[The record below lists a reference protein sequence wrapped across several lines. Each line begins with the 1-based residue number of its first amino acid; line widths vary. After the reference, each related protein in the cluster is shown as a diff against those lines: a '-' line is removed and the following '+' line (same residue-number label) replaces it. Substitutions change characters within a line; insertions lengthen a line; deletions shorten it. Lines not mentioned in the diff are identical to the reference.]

1 MKRNLIYIALLV
13 IVAACSGTDKKAQLE
28 KLIAQRDALNT
39 QIEQLESELNIN
51 PDSAKTKLIDVRVT
65 EVVPQTFKHY
75 IEIQGKVD
83 GEDNISV
90 SSQAPGQV
98 TAIHVK
104 EGDAVRKG
112 QVLVDLD
119 VKVLRQS
126 LEQVKTQ
133 YEFAKTVFE
142 KQKYLWEKKIGSEI
156 QYLQAKNNKEAL
168 EQNIATLKDQIE
180 MSRIVA
186 PISGTIEELPMK
198 VGQMIS
204 PGTPGSAIRIV
215 NMSRAKIVA
224 DLGESYAA
232 KVRVGNETHI
242 SFPDFN
248 EEIVTKLSFSS
259 KYIDPTNRTFKA
271 ECWIDNNKYELRA
284 NMIATM
290 KINDYTSDSALV
302 VPVNII
308 QKSLEGD
315 FIWIAKTVNSE
326 AVAERRNIRQGR
338 AYNGLVEI
346 TSGLTPGDRVVSTGY
361 QGLKDGDRL
370 KY

>member
-1 MKRNLIYIALLV
+1 MKRNLIF
-13 IVAACSGTDKKAQLE
+13 VAVLMILASCGSDKKAQLDE
-28 KLIAQRDALNT
+28 LIAKRDKLND
-39 QIEQLESELNIN
+39 QIVKLQGELSID
-51 PDSAKTKLIDVRVT
+51 PDSVKTKIIDVRVT
-65 EVVPQTFKHY
+65 EMQPQTFKHY

-90 SSQAPGQV
+90 SSQSPGQV
-98 TAIHVK
+98 TAIYVK

-168 EQNIATLKDQIE
+168 EQNMATLKEQIE
-180 MSRIVA
+180 MGRIVA
-186 PISGTIEELPMK
+186 PINGTIEELPMK

-204 PGTPGSAIRIV
+204 PGTPGSSIRIV

-232 KVRVGNETHI
+232 RVRVGNETHI
-242 SFPDFN
+242 AFPDFS

-259 KYIDPTNRTFKA
+259 KYIDPVNRTFRA

-284 NMIATM
+284 NMIATL

-302 VPVNII
+302 VPVNVI

-315 FIWIAKTVNSE
+315 FVWLASAKNGAAS
-326 AVAERRNIRQGR
+326 AERRYVRQGR
-338 AYNGLVEI
+338 SYNGLVEI
-346 TSGLTPGDRVVSTGY
+346 TNGLIRGEQVVTTGF
-361 QGLKDGDRL
+361 QGLKEGERL

>member
-1 MKRNLIYIALLV
+1 MKRNLLFIAVVLLL
-13 IVAACSGTDKKAQLE
+13 AACSTDKKAELE
-28 KLIAQRDALNT
+28 KLIVQRDELS
-39 QIEQLESELNIN
+39 QKIKQLELELNVT
-51 PDSAKTKLIDVRVT
+51 PDSLKMKTVDVRVT
-65 EVVPQTFKHY
+65 EMQPQLFKHY

-90 SSQAPGQV
+90 SSQSPGQV

-119 VKVLRQS
+119 VKVLNQS
-126 LEQVKTQ
+126 LQQVKTQ

-168 EQNIATLKDQIE
+168 EQNIATLKEQID

-186 PISGTIEELPMK
+186 PINGTIEELPMK
-198 VGQMIS
+198 LGQMIS
-204 PGTPGSAIRIV
+204 AGTPGSAIRIV
-215 NMSRAKIVA
+215 NMAKAKIVA
-224 DLGESYAA
+224 ELGESYAA
-232 KVRVGNETHI
+232 KVRVGNETRI
-242 SFPDFN
+242 AFPDFK
-248 EEIVTKLSFSS
+248 EEITTTLSFSS
-259 KYIDPTNRTFKA
+259 KYIDPVNRTFRA

-290 KINDYTSDSALV
+290 KINDYSNDSALV
-302 VPVNII
+302 VPVNVI
-308 QKSLEGD
+308 QKALDGD
-315 FIWIAKTVNSE
+315 FVWLASVKNGQVKS
-326 AVAERRNIRQGR
+326 ERRMVRTGE

-346 TSGLTPGDRVVSTGY
+346 VHGLDKGDRVVTTGF
-361 QGLKDGDRL
+361 QGLKDGEWL
-370 KY
+370 KF